1 MPLKSAE
8 NRQIAAVDRV
18 LSDPNLRPLIARH
31 GRERV
36 KLAIQQLQS
45 EWRSSASPPPW
56 SSSAKA
62 YRAPLEQALAHRGYQ
77 RVINLTGTV
86 IHTNL
91 GRAPLPQSAWDAA
104 SERVLGPSNLEFDL
118 QRGRRGQREVS
129 VVERL
134 CALTG
139 APAATVVNNTAAAL
153 VLMLNTLAL
162 GKEVPVSR
170 GELIEIG
177 GSFRLPD
184 IMRQAG
190 CLLRE
195 VGTTNRTH
203 LRDYEAALS
212 AKTGLLLKVHPSNYH
227 IAGFTKIT
235 SLQSLAQLAQEH
247 QIPLCEDLGSGTLI
261 DLSRY
266 GLPKEP
272 TPDLSLRAGANL
284 VTFSGDKLLGG
295 VQAGIVLGDQK
306 LIELLNS
313 NPLKRALRLDKVAL
327 NLLDEVLKLYESP
340 ESLATKLPVLR
351 LLTAPVEEL
360 EARAIALLPHL
371 ARWLPECEISV
382 AEAHSQIGSGAMPDT
397 ALPTRCLRI
406 AGVSAAS
413 LAEILTRLRSLPT
426 PIIGRLQKDAIWL
439 DMRCADS
446 IAEIAAL
453 LESSAP

>member
-1 MPLKSAE
+1 MNNVE
-8 NRQIAAVDRV
+8 NRQIASVDRV
-18 LSDPNLRPLIARH
+18 LSDPALQTLLDRH

-36 KLAIQQLQS
+36 KSVIQQLQA
-45 EWRSSASPPPW
+45 EWRTAASPPPW
-56 SSSAKA
+56 SSTAEA
-62 YRAPLEQALAHRGYQ
+62 YRAPLERALAHRGYQ

-91 GRAPLPQSAWDAA
+91 GRAPLPQAAWDAT

-118 QRGRRGQREVS
+118 QRGRRGQREAS

-212 AKTGLLLKVHPSNYH
+212 AETGLLLKVHPSNYH

-235 SLQSLAQLAQEH
+235 SLQSLAQLAKRH
-247 QIPLCEDLGSGTLI
+247 GVPLCEDLGSGTLI

-295 VQAGIVLGDQK
+295 VQAGIVLGDKQ
-306 LIELLNS
+306 LIDSLNS

-340 ESLATKLPVLR
+340 ETLSAKLPVLR
-351 LLTAPVEEL
+351 LLTATVEEL
-360 EARAIALLPHL
+360 GARATALLPHL
-371 ARWLPECEISV
+371 ARWLPECEVSV

-406 AGVSAAS
+406 AGVNAAA
-413 LAEILTRLRSLPT
+413 LADILTRLRSLPT
-426 PIIGRLQKDAIWL
+426 PIIGRLQQDAIWL
-439 DMRCADS
+439 DMRCAES
-446 IAEIAAL
+446 TTEIAAL
-453 LESSAP
+453 LEAAAP